1 MKKLIALSITTAL
14 SAGAVFA
21 NDIVNDSVTN
31 KDVYNTHEF
40 FLQKS
45 NRVKLQFPIEQ
56 SKFAWQNLSRFY
68 PTAQVERDGPVYQF
82 PYKIDNKIGQ
92 IEATVHGKTKTLNDH
107 LDSYPVDAFLVVKN
121 GEIVFERYNTMR
133 KTDKHNWFSNSKI
146 TAGVELAKLVN
157 EGKVNPN
164 DPVSQYI
171 PELKGSDW
179 DTVSV
184 IDTANMATGLNAT
197 EHDEPEADS
206 RTNPDQPWFKWAV
219 SIGVF
224 DGDVDQTPLEV
235 LAEMKRKAPAGET
248 FEYNSIN
255 TFVISR
261 LVENVRGLPMNQ
273 IISRDMW
280 QKMGANNDAYTVV
293 SPQGGYPLMFFS
305 MNTTIEDMTKFGML
319 FTPSAEKLGDGG
331 ISTEVIK
338 LIQNSGNPEAYGG
351 GYVGKMMENSFYN
364 DTNIKNGYQFDA
376 IFEDGDLFKAGVG
389 GQGVYISPN
398 KDLVISF
405 FSTSTGKNQEETYAR
420 EIAKYFNN

>member
-1 MKKLIALSITTAL
+1 MKSLIAISIVTAL
-14 SAGAVFA
+14 SAGSARA
-21 NDIVNDSVTN
+21 NEVVNKSSTN
-31 KDVYNTHEF
+31 VDVYNTHDF
-40 FLQKS
+40 FLKKG

-68 PTAQVERDGPVYQF
+68 PTAQIERDGPVYQF
-82 PYKIDNKIGQ
+82 PYQIDQNIGE
-92 IEATVHGKTKTLNDH
+92 ISATVHGESKTLNEH
-107 LDSYPVDAFLVVKN
+107 LDSYPVDAFLVVKS
-121 GEIVFERYNTMR
+121 GEVVFERYNTMR

-146 TAGVELAKLVN
+146 TVGIELAKLVN
-157 EGKVNPN
+157 EGKVNPS
-164 DPVSQYI
+164 DPISKYI

-184 IDTANMATGLNAT
+184 SDTANMATGLNAT

-206 RTNPDQPWFKWAV
+206 RINPEQPWFKWAV

-224 DGDVDQTPLEV
+224 EGEGNQSPLEV
-235 LAEMKRKAPAGET
+235 LAEMKRRAPGGKT

-255 TFVISR
+255 TFVLAR
-261 LVENVRGLPMNQ
+261 LIENVRNLPMNE
-273 IISRDMW
+273 IVSRDMW
-280 QKMGANNDAYTVV
+280 QKMGANNDAYSVV

-319 FTPSAEKLGDGG
+319 LTPSAIKLGNGG
-331 ISTEVIK
+331 VSKEVIT
-338 LIQNSGNPEAYGG
+338 LIQDSGKPEAYGG

-389 GQGVYISPN
+389 GQGMYISPE

-405 FSTSTGKNQEETYAR
+405 FSTSDGKNQEETYAR
-420 EIAKYFNN
+420 EIAKYFSR

>member
-1 MKKLIALSITTAL
+1 MKKLVALSITTAL

-21 NDIVNDSVTN
+21 NEIVNDTVTN

-40 FLQKS
+40 FLQKG
-45 NRVKLQFPIEQ
+45 NRVKLQFPIKQ

-82 PYKIDNKIGQ
+82 PYKINNKIGE
-92 IEATVHGKTKTLNDH
+92 IEATIHGKTKTLNGH

-121 GEIVFERYNTMR
+121 GEIIFERYNTMS

-146 TAGVELAKLVN
+146 TAGIELAKLVS

-164 DPVSQYI
+164 DPISQYI

-179 DTVSV
+179 DNVSV

-206 RTNPDQPWFKWAV
+206 RTNPKQTWFKWAV

-224 DGDVDQTPLEV
+224 EGDVNQSPLEV
-235 LAEMKRKAPAGET
+235 LAEMRRKAPGGET

-319 FTPSAEKLGDGG
+319 FTPSAEKLGNGG
-331 ISTEVIK
+331 ISNKVIK
-338 LIQNSGNPEAYGG
+338 LIQNSGDPEAYGG

-389 GQGVYISPN
+389 GQGVYISPD

-405 FSTSTGKNQEETYAR
+405 FSTSNGKNQEETYAR